1 MACSPSPLLE
11 ISSSVVRLPVLFGA
25 EDSDSASSLSLPSG
39 SVSDAD
45 VEADVSVFFSSRFE
59 QAVMEI
65 IIVAVSKRDKVF
77 MCFRLSIFVVSLLV
91 YDTSIGGEP

>member
-1 MACSPSPLLE
+1 MAFLRKVELRGL
-11 ISSSVVRLPVLFGA
+11 RLPVRPYFCH
-25 EDSDSASSLSLPSG
+25 
-39 SVSDAD
+39 
-45 VEADVSVFFSSRFE
+45 RFE

-65 IIVAVSKRDKVF
+65 ISVAASKRDMVF

>member
-1 MACSPSPLLE
+1 M
-11 ISSSVVRLPVLFGA
+11 IRLPVLFGA

-45 VEADVSVFFSSRFE
+45 VEEDVSAFCSSRFE

-65 IIVAVSKRDKVF
+65 IIAAVSKRDNVF
-77 MCFRLSIFVVSLLV
+77 KCFRLSIFVVSLLV